1 MSKIKRTSEDWA
13 VDIFSYIFLTVFAL
27 ITLLP
32 PMNIVAKSLS
42 AEWAIISGKVGLLP
56 IGFQLN
62 TFKYVVTNTQFLHSL
77 LLSLSITILGTG
89 LSIIVSGATA
99 YPLSKRHLPGIKV
112 ILFLYVFT
120 MFFSGGLIPNYLLLK
135 KLNMLNHLSAVIIPG
150 MINVFNMLIIK
161 NYYETLPDSLEESAK
176 LDGASNIRILFS
188 IIIPLSLPVYATIT
202 LFTAVAH
209 WNDYFTPMIYLNDSR
224 LKVLTVYLRD
234 VVMNVSDPSKMSE
247 DELLNVSPEGVK
259 AATIVASTVP
269 ILLVYPYLQ
278 KYFIKGILIGSVK
291 E

>member
-188 IIIPLSLPVYATIT
+188 IIIPLSLPLYATIT